1 MTDPLSPMTH
11 ISENSKSK
19 GPQVQYPQAPW
30 RALRLNPLRTQKPST
45 LSYLVGVEEH
55 PITAVN
61 VLDVREEGEE
71 QEQGPSVLLLI
82 CLLGETILWR
92 SMMYNEWSEN

>member
-1 MTDPLSPMTH
+1 MELRPEPATH
-11 ISENSKSK
+11 PKAK
-19 GPQVQYPQAPW
+19 Y
-30 RALRLNPLRTQKPST
+30 

-82 CLLGETILWR
+82 CLLEETIL
-92 SMMYNEWSEN
+92 